1 MKLFVDYRERHLER
15 LLEDLCEEVYF
26 TQLPICDYLI
36 VSGIEGVA
44 IERKTVNDFLSS
56 IRSNR
61 MWDQLLRMMKTEELL
76 GYKLKRK
83 LLLLHGNFED
93 YLLKVDLGNKEEL
106 LKHFSQLMGAF
117 LEIIYVYNT
126 PIIQAESDT
135 SLKAFLRV
143 LIRRECNGKNDKL
156 PEARW
161 YRKPIR
167 ADLPVKDRKKYIL
180 AAIPNIGNRL
190 AENLLSEFNTISNVA
205 SASIAELRKVPK
217 IGEKKADLIFRIL
230 H

>member
-1 MKLFVDYRERHLER
+1 
-15 LLEDLCEEVYF
+15 
-26 TQLPICDYLI
+26 
-36 VSGIEGVA
+36 
-44 IERKTVNDFLSS
+44 
-56 IRSNR
+56 
-61 MWDQLLRMMKTEELL
+61 
-76 GYKLKRK
+76 
-83 LLLLHGNFED
+83 
-93 YLLKVDLGNKEEL
+93 
-106 LKHFSQLMGAF
+106 
-117 LEIIYVYNT
+117 
-126 PIIQAESDT
+126 
-135 SLKAFLRV
+135 LRV

-205 SASIAELRKVPK
+205 SASVAELRKVPK

>member
-1 MKLFVDYRERHLER
+1 MTWEQEK
-15 LLEDLCEEVYF
+15 EDLGRE
-26 TQLPICDYLI
+26 LI
-36 VSGIEGVA
+36 GMLYDAGMILTWYRDKPDGWTLKSGIWSPVF
-44 IERKTVNDFLSS
+44 IQLRKIASLPNRQN
-56 IRSNR
+56 IRKGR
-61 MWDQLLRMMKTEELL
+61 L
-76 GYKLKRK
+76 
-83 LLLLHGNFED
+83 
-93 YLLKVDLGNKEEL
+93 
-106 LKHFSQLMGAF
+106 
-117 LEIIYVYNT
+117 
-126 PIIQAESDT
+126 
-135 SLKAFLRV
+135 
-143 LIRRECNGKNDKL
+143 CNGKNDKL

-205 SASIAELRKVPK
+205 NASVAELRKVPK